1 MYKRQRQE
9 FLQSLPYEK
18 REEAARL
25 FDDVIAYWR
34 GDPSG
39 TRMND
44 TFRLIQGFNRTVAL
58 AWSGLWQVTELAN
71 AMAKYGLMST
81 LKYAAKEFPLFRKLV
96 HNPSPQEARSIVNIL
111 ADQSAISMRLR
122 PFITRFEDGYEIDA
136 SNMAHLWMQKAN
148 EMVPYANAL
157 RVVHLLHARI
167 TANLIVDRLRLA
179 AEGNKKAIQAVTRY
193 GVPESILPELKRA
206 INQHGLFVDAWP
218 DTVWD
223 AIRPGIMRMMD
234 EAVMKARLGDLPHF
248 AVFDNVG
255 KFLFMYRNFILAT
268 HNKVL
273 AGTLMREG
281 FGALALVML
290 YQFPLALAAV
300 QAQAVLIKGKP
311 LEDKKL
317 VAEAVAQMGAIGLIS
332 EPFKWVTGQ
341 QNALGAPGLIP
352 MDRGIKLIQ
361 GVVGLDP
368 EKAGSA
374 ALSLLPIAAANPVI
388 NAISRR
394 LANPD

>member
-1 MYKRQRQE
+1 
-9 FLQSLPYEK
+9 
-18 REEAARL
+18 
-25 FDDVIAYWR
+25 
-34 GDPSG
+34 
-39 TRMND
+39 MN
-44 TFRLIQGFNRTVAL
+44 T
-58 AWSGLWQVTELAN
+58 
-71 AMAKYGLMST
+71 
-81 LKYAAKEFPLFRKLV
+81 
-96 HNPSPQEARSIVNIL
+96 L
-111 ADQSAISMRLR
+111 ADQSAMGMRLR

-157 RVVHLLHARI
+157 KVVHHLHAKI

-206 INQHGLFVDAWP
+206 IDQHGLFVDAWA
-218 DTVWD
+218 DTLWD

-234 EAVMKARLGDLPHF
+234 EAVMKARLGDMPHF

-255 KFLFMYRNFILAT
+255 KFLFMYRSFILAT

-281 FGALALVML
+281 LGALALVML

-300 QAQAVLIKGKP
+300 QAQAVLTKGKP

-332 EPFKWVTGQ
+332 EPFKWITGQ

-352 MDRGIKLIQ
+352 MDRGIKLIK